1 MHPFHKLIAARVYL
15 LSIVETLLATAC
27 YLAAVFAHQ
36 LDAEIYL
43 LYDGG
48 AQHLALVAL
57 TFLIGSYLL
66 DFYKQIRVRSRLVLV
81 LELCQLIGVIF
92 ITQSAAAFIDR
103 NLALSLEIIIWG
115 SGLTLIV
122 LTAWRLFVRPVVWN
136 AIGAQRILFIGVS
149 QAVSR
154 LALAFDEQPELGMEV
169 AGYIG
174 PDGLAHRAAV
184 LGSYREISA
193 IVARIEPHRVIVAAD
208 GLRDKSVLK
217 TLFDMRSTGMAV
229 ESDVDV
235 YEAVFGRIYS
245 RGIDPYTVIF
255 RNELSARPGRVA
267 LQSIYTNLLSLTAV
281 VAALPLMAAIAIVIK
296 LSRKGPV
303 LVKHACT
310 GLHGIPF
317 NRYRFDCETHGV
329 TAFNR
334 FLMRFRLEALPQIL
348 NIVRGEMALIGPRAE
363 RVEFSETLDDL
374 IPFYRQKY
382 SVKPGVMGWSQLHC
396 DVAPTEDTLG
406 RIEYDLYYIKH
417 ISLVLDAYIVLR
429 ALKLALSDRTTRETA
444 GPLRNVSEEIKSA

>member
-1 MHPFHKLIAARVYL
+1 MHPLHKLIAARVYL

-27 YLAAVFAHQ
+27 YLAAVFRYQ
-36 LDAEIYL
+36 LDAGIYL
-43 LYDGG
+43 LYEGG
-48 AQHLALVAL
+48 VQHLALVAL

-92 ITQSAAAFIDR
+92 IMQAAAAFINT
-103 NLALSLEIIIWG
+103 NLALSLEIIIAG
-115 SGLTLIV
+115 SALTLIV
-122 LTAWRLFVRPVVWN
+122 LIAWRLFVRPVVWN

-169 AGYIG
+169 TGYIG
-174 PDGLAHRAAV
+174 PDGFEHRASV

-193 IVARIEPHRVIVAAD
+193 IVTRIEPHRVIVAAD

-229 ESDVDV
+229 ESDADV

-267 LQSIYTNLLSLTAV
+267 LQSIYTNLLSLAAV
-281 VAALPLMAAIAIVIK
+281 VAALPLMAAVAIVIR

-303 LVKHACT
+303 LVRHACT

-317 NRYRFDCETHGV
+317 NRYRFDCETHGA
-329 TAFNR
+329 TAVNR

-382 SVKPGVMGWSQLHC
+382 SVKPGAMGWSQLHC

-429 ALKLALSDRTTRETA
+429 ALKWALSDRSSRETA
-444 GPLRNVSEEIKSA
+444 GSLRNVSEEIKSL